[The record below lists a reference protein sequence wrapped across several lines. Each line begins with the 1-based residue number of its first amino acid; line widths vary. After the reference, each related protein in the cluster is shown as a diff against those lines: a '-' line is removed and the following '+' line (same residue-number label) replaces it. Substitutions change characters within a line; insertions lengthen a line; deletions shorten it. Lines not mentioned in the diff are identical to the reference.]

1 MKTLKSHKDNKS
13 IATIVETLMHCLASK
28 LFLLDFFFLIF
39 YFYIRILFLLDL
51 KFVIYTIN
59 CYNAP

>member
-28 LFLLDFFFLIF
+28 LFLLDFFFFFFL
-39 YFYIRILFLLDL
+39 RILFLLDL
-51 KFVIYTIN
+51 KFVIYTTN